1 MAEQPAICL
10 MIPESHNRGEMGMMF
25 HRIAVSLF
33 AIAWLAPAAMAQ
45 TSLRSLPAEGFKYL
59 PSKDVEAL
67 TDKPG
72 PGAHTAFPVDHE
84 NYYVEYAQRSD
95 KGNEPE
101 VHTHWNH
108 YIQVLSGEA
117 TLIYGG
123 TVSNARETGPG
134 QIRGDAIAGGTSM
147 TVRAGD
153 FLQIPAGMPH
163 QFTATGPGAKFRYVV
178 FNTRQ

>member
-1 MAEQPAICL
+1 
-10 MIPESHNRGEMGMMF
+10 
-25 HRIAVSLF
+25 
-33 AIAWLAPAAMAQ
+33 
-45 TSLRSLPAEGFKYL
+45 LPAEGFKYL
-59 PSKDVEAL
+59 SSSQVEAL

-72 PGAHTAFPVDHE
+72 PGAKTAFPVDHE

-101 VHTHWNH
+101 VHVHWTH

-117 TLIYGG
+117 SLTYGG
-123 TVSNARETGPG
+123 TVSNAHETGPG
-134 QIRGDAIAGGTSM
+134 QIRGDAITGGATM
-147 TVRAGD
+147 AVHTGD

-163 QFTATGPGAKFRYVV
+163 LFNVSAGGKFRYVV

>member
-1 MAEQPAICL
+1 
-10 MIPESHNRGEMGMMF
+10 MMLQKT
-25 HRIAVSLF
+25 IALLF
-33 AIAWLAPAAMAQ
+33 ATTLLVPSAWAQ

-59 PSKDVEAL
+59 PGRDVEAL

-95 KGNEPE
+95 QGNEPE
-101 VHTHWNH
+101 VHTHWTH

-117 TLIYGG
+117 TLVYGG

-134 QIRGDAIAGGTSM
+134 QIRGSAIVGGTTM

-163 QFTATGPGAKFRYVV
+163 AFTASGPDKKFRYVV

>member
-1 MAEQPAICL
+1 MLFQRVTVA
-10 MIPESHNRGEMGMMF
+10 
-25 HRIAVSLF
+25 LF
-33 AIAWLAPAAMAQ
+33 AVALFAPSAFAQ
-45 TSLRSLPAEGFKYL
+45 TPLRNTPLDGFKYL
-59 PSKDVEAL
+59 SAKDVEAL

-72 PGAHTAFPVDHE
+72 PGAKTSFPVDHE
-84 NYYVEYAQRSD
+84 NYNVEYAQRSD

-101 VHTHWNH
+101 VHLHNTH

-123 TVSNARETGPG
+123 TVTNAKETGPG
-134 QIRGDAIAGGTSM
+134 QIRGDGISGGTSM

-163 QFTATGPGAKFRYVV
+163 LFNVASGGKFRYVV
-178 FNTRQ
+178 FNTRV

>member
-1 MAEQPAICL
+1 
-10 MIPESHNRGEMGMMF
+10 MF

-33 AIAWLAPAAMAQ
+33 AAALVAPSAFAQ
-45 TSLRSLPAEGFKYL
+45 TPLRNLPAEGFKYL
-59 PSKDVEAL
+59 SAKDVEAL

-72 PGAHTAFPVDHE
+72 PGAKTAFPVDHE
-84 NYYVEYAQRSD
+84 NYNVEYAQRSD

-101 VHTHWNH
+101 VHMHNTH

-117 TLIYGG
+117 TLVYGG
-123 TVSNARETGPG
+123 MVTNAKETGPG
-134 QIRGDAIAGGTSM
+134 QVRGDGISGGTSM

-163 QFTATGPGAKFRYVV
+163 LFNVASGGKFRYVV